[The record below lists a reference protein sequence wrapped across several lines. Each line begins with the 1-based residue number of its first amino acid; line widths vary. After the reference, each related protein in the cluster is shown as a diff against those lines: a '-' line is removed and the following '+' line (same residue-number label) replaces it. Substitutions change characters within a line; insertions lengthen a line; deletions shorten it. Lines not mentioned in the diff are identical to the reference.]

1 MGSGTTLKSN
11 EIEYI
16 SSQNKRI
23 LLKVTTKKLIGG
35 FIGPLMRVG
44 WLLLKNVLTPLAKRA
59 LMRLGLKVNA

>member
-44 WLLLKNVLTPLAKRA
+44 
-59 LMRLGLKVNA
+59 

>member
-23 LLKVTTKKLIGG
+23 LLKVTTKKLTGG

-44 WLLLKNVLTPLAKRA
+44 
-59 LMRLGLKVNA
+59 